1 MHSRRY
7 DFTLTSISN
16 QIFAIGG
23 IAGGNAM
30 NTMEI
35 INLDIDSQWKQ
46 HEMPFSVDAHCSVRL
61 GNKIIVTGGW
71 DGHSVSKLNL

>member
-1 MHSRRY
+1 
-7 DFTLTSISN
+7 
-16 QIFAIGG
+16 
-23 IAGGNAM
+23 M

-71 DGHSVSKLNL
+71 DGHSVSKLNLQIVHETKKRYNVECDVTL